1 MELASLVTAV
11 MTVITPFVKKG
22 AEEFIGGAGKDA
34 YEKAKTIFNKLKERW
49 AGAEDKE
56 ALSLLNNFEK
66 KPERY
71 QLILEEVLQEN
82 LAQDKELFD
91 QLSILFQEI
100 APKLEVIQNMNEA
113 SDVTGLKANKM
124 NKGTARVIQDIN
136 QGKNILG
143 AEIDS
148 IG

>member
-49 AGAEDKE
+49 ARDEDKE

-113 SDVTGLKANKM
+113 EDVTGLKAKKM
-124 NKGTARVIQDIN
+124 NKGTAKVIQDIN
-136 QGKNILG
+136 QGRNILG